1 MTLLNWEHSIL
12 CWKLPLGALDDPM
25 EAAVAGTL
33 GGVTGAAVAE
43 ALGGGIGP

>member
-1 MTLLNWEHSIL
+1 MTLLNWEPSIL

-33 GGVTGAAVAE
+33 EPWMVSWEQQLLAPWVG
-43 ALGGGIGP
+43 